1 MSLATLKVKVQ
12 KLIEKAKLIDY
23 MWYNTPFDY
32 VLSDKI
38 TDEVYINS
46 YMLGIIPDYIT
57 SFTSKRLTNIG
68 NQMFSECPNLTK
80 IDMPNVT
87 TIETSAIYN
96 TPLLKTMIIGTLTQA
111 TNTSFR
117 QVQIKGRGALETL
130 VIGANTT
137 ADLYLQWSHKYPQS
151 VLHNIID
158 NLADKT
164 GQTTGII
171 DFGDV
176 NLAKISDEY
185 KAKLQKKNW
194 EYK

>member
-12 KLIEKAKLIDY
+12 KLIEKAKVIDY

-32 VLSDKI
+32 VLPDKI
-38 TDEVYINS
+38 TDEVYSNS
-46 YMLGIIPDYIT
+46 YVFGMFPDYIT
-57 SFTSKRLTNIG
+57 SFTSKGLTNIDNSMFNG
-68 NQMFSECPNLTK
+68 NKNIVK

-87 TIETSAIYN
+87 TVTGSVIHGCYE
-96 TPLLKTMIIGTLTQA
+96 LRTMIVGTLTH
-111 TNTSFR
+111 TERTSFT
-117 QVQIKGRGALETL
+117 QGSPTRGTLETL
-130 VIGANTT
+130 IIGKGTT
-137 ADLYLQWSHKYPQS
+137 ADLYLQGSRKYSQA

-164 GQTTGII
+164 GQTAGFIK
-171 DFGDV
+171 FGET

-194 EYK
+194 EYT

>member
-32 VLSDKI
+32 VLPDKI

-46 YMLGIIPDYIT
+46 YILSLIPDYIT
-57 SFTSKRLTNIG
+57 SFTSKGLTNIDGDMFHG
-68 NQMFSECPNLTK
+68 NKNIVK

-87 TIETSAIYN
+87 TVEESVISGCYELT
-96 TPLLKTMIIGTLTQA
+96 TMIVGTLTQ
-111 TNTSFR
+111 TKKTSFTLGLITR
-117 QVQIKGRGALETL
+117 AKLETL
-130 VIGANTT
+130 IIGKGTT
-137 ADLYLQWSHKYPQS
+137 ADLYLQGSRKYSQA

-164 GQTTGII
+164 GQTAGII
-171 DFGDV
+171 NFGDT

>member
-32 VLSDKI
+32 VLPDKI

-46 YMLGIIPDYIT
+46 YILYFIPDYIT
-57 SFTSKRLTNIG
+57 SFTSKGLTNIYGKMFYG
-68 NQMFSECPNLTK
+68 NKNIVK

-87 TIETSAIYN
+87 TVEERVINGCYELT
-96 TPLLKTMIIGTLTQA
+96 TMIVGTLTQ
-111 TNTSFR
+111 TKKTSFTPGPITR
-117 QVQIKGRGALETL
+117 AKLETL
-130 VIGANTT
+130 IIGKGTT
-137 ADLYLQWSHKYPQS
+137 ADLYLQGSSKYSQA

-164 GQTTGII
+164 GQTAGII
-171 DFGDV
+171 NFGDT

-194 EYK
+194 EYT

>member
-12 KLIEKAKLIDY
+12 KLIEKAKVIDY

-32 VLSDKI
+32 VLPDKI

-46 YMLGIIPDYIT
+46 YMFCMFPDYIT
-57 SFTSKRLTNIG
+57 SFTSKGLTNIDNTMFKG
-68 NQMFSECPNLTK
+68 NKNIVK

-87 TIETSAIYN
+87 TVTGNVIRGCYELI
-96 TPLLKTMIIGTLTQA
+96 TMIVGTLTH
-111 TNTSFR
+111 TERTSFT
-117 QVQIKGRGALETL
+117 QGTPARGTLETL
-130 VIGANTT
+130 IIGKGTT
-137 ADLYLQWSHKYPQS
+137 ADLYLQDSQKYSQA

-164 GQTTGII
+164 GQTAGII
-171 DFGDV
+171 NFGDI

>member
-12 KLIEKAKLIDY
+12 KLIEKAKVIDY

-46 YMLGIIPDYIT
+46 YMFGLIPDYIT
-57 SFTSKRLTNIG
+57 SFTSKGLTNIDGDMFRG
-68 NQMFSECPNLTK
+68 NKNIVK

-87 TIETSAIYN
+87 TVEESVISSCYELT
-96 TPLLKTMIIGTLTQA
+96 TMIVGTLTQ
-111 TNTSFR
+111 TKKTSFTLGTPAR
-117 QVQIKGRGALETL
+117 AKLEILIIGKG
-130 VIGANTT
+130 TT
-137 ADLYLQWSHKYPQS
+137 ADLYLQSSQKYSQA

-164 GQTTGII
+164 GQTKGII
-171 DFGDV
+171 NFGDK
-176 NLAKISDEY
+176 NLEKISDEY

>member
-32 VLSDKI
+32 VLPDKI

-46 YMLGIIPDYIT
+46 YILSFIPDYIT
-57 SFTSKRLTNIG
+57 SFTSKGLTNIDGDMFRG
-68 NQMFSECPNLTK
+68 NKNIVK

-87 TIETSAIYN
+87 TVEERVISGCYELT
-96 TPLLKTMIIGTLTQA
+96 TMIVGTLTQ
-111 TNTSFR
+111 TERTSFT
-117 QVQIKGRGALETL
+117 QGPPARGTLETL
-130 VIGANTT
+130 IIGKGTT
-137 ADLYLQWSHKYPQS
+137 ADLYLQGSRKYSQA

-164 GQTTGII
+164 GQTAGII
-171 DFGDV
+171 NFGDI
-176 NLAKISDEY
+176 NLEKISDEY
-185 KAKLQKKNW
+185 KAKLDNKNW
-194 EYK
+194 DYK

>member
-12 KLIEKAKLIDY
+12 KLIEKAKVIDY

-38 TDEVYINS
+38 TYEVYINS
-46 YMLGIIPDYIT
+46 YMLGLFPDYIT
-57 SFTSKRLTNIG
+57 SFTSKGLTNIDDSMFKG
-68 NQMFSECPNLTK
+68 NKNIVK

-87 TIETSAIYN
+87 TVEGSVISGCCELI
-96 TPLLKTMIIGTLTQA
+96 TMIVGTLTQ
-111 TNTSFR
+111 TEKTSFTPGPPTR
-117 QVQIKGRGALETL
+117 AKLETL
-130 VIGANTT
+130 IIGKGTT
-137 ADLYLQWSHKYPQS
+137 ADLYLQGSLKYSQA

-171 DFGDV
+171 NFGDI
-176 NLAKISDEY
+176 NLEKISGEY

>member
-57 SFTSKRLTNIG
+57 SFTSKGLTNIDG
-68 NQMFSECPNLTK
+68 NMFRGNKNIVK

-87 TIETSAIYN
+87 TVEESVIGGCYKLI
-96 TPLLKTMIIGTLTQA
+96 TMIVGTLTQ
-111 TNTSFR
+111 TEKTSFT
-117 QVQIKGRGALETL
+117 QGAPTRGTLETL
-130 VIGANTT
+130 IIGKGTT
-137 ADLYLQWSHKYPQS
+137 ADLYLQGSRKYSQA

-164 GQTTGII
+164 GQTAGII
-171 DFGDV
+171 NFGDT
-176 NLAKISDEY
+176 NLEKISDEY

>member
-32 VLSDKI
+32 VLPDKI

-46 YMLGIIPDYIT
+46 YILSLIPDYIT
-57 SFTSKRLTNIG
+57 SFTSKGLTNIDGDMFHG
-68 NQMFSECPNLTK
+68 NKNIVK

-87 TIETSAIYN
+87 TVEEGVISGCYELT
-96 TPLLKTMIIGTLTQA
+96 TMIVGTLTQ
-111 TNTSFR
+111 TKKTSFTLGLITR
-117 QVQIKGRGALETL
+117 AKLETL
-130 VIGANTT
+130 IIGKGTT
-137 ADLYLQWSHKYPQS
+137 ADLYLQGSRKYSQA

-164 GQTTGII
+164 GQTAGII
-171 DFGDV
+171 NFGDT

-185 KAKLQKKNW
+185 KAKLDNKNW

>member
-12 KLIEKAKLIDY
+12 KLIEKAKEIDY

-32 VLSDKI
+32 VLPDKI

-46 YMLGIIPDYIT
+46 YMFDMFPDYIT
-57 SFTSKRLTNIG
+57 SFTSKGLTNIDDTMFKG
-68 NQMFSECPNLTK
+68 NKNIVK

-87 TIETSAIYN
+87 TVEGSVIWGCYELI
-96 TPLLKTMIIGTLTQA
+96 TMIVGTLTQ
-111 TNTSFR
+111 TERSSFT
-117 QVQIKGRGALETL
+117 QGTPGRGTLETL
-130 VIGANTT
+130 IIGKGTT
-137 ADLYLQWSHKYPQS
+137 ADLYLQGSRKYSQA

-164 GQTTGII
+164 GQTAGFIN
-171 DFGDV
+171 FGDI

>member
-12 KLIEKAKLIDY
+12 KLIEKAKVIDY

-32 VLSDKI
+32 VLPDKI

-46 YMLGIIPDYIT
+46 YMFCMFPDYIT
-57 SFTSKRLTNIG
+57 SFTSKGLTNIDNTMFKG
-68 NQMFSECPNLTK
+68 NKNIVK

-87 TIETSAIYN
+87 TVTGSVISGCYELI
-96 TPLLKTMIIGTLTQA
+96 TMIVGTLTQ
-111 TNTSFR
+111 TERTSFT
-117 QVQIKGRGALETL
+117 QGPPARGTLETL
-130 VIGANTT
+130 IIGKGTT
-137 ADLYLQWSHKYPQS
+137 ADLYLQGSRKYSQA

-164 GQTTGII
+164 GQTAGII
-171 DFGDV
+171 NFGDT